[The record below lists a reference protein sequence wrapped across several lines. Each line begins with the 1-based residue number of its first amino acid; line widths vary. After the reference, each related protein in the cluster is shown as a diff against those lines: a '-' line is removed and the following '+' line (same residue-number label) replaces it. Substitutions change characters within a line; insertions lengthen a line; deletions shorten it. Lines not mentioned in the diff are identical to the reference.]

1 MVNCFISVPI
11 QYRSRIELL
20 VLLLFSAEL
29 VAKEL
34 ILTIRNHSFEEFY
47 FFNNNNFN
55 DRCRTMHRAATRISE
70 S

>member
-1 MVNCFISVPI
+1 MVNCFISMP

-20 VLLLFSAEL
+20 VLLLFSTEL

-34 ILTIRNHSFEEFY
+34 TLTKRNYSIEEHN

-55 DRCRTMHRAATRISE
+55 DRCRTMHRAATRIGE